1 MPNQTASSFI
11 SGTRQTEFESKKR
24 SAYAGH
30 LTIDFSHCKDVF
42 QPLSSGCIAVRE
54 PCWKLPVKTSSES
67 SDSTSR
73 FRTDVD
79 RWHAVVGRDHSANA
93 SFVYAVKTTGIYCRP
108 SCAAKLARRENVRF
122 FNTPSD
128 AERAGFRA
136 CKRCHPRDRPLSE
149 QHQDAVARTCR
160 LLETADETLGLD
172 ELADAVSLSPSHLHR
187 VFKAA
192 TGLTPKQYA
201 TAHRAQRLRDQ
212 IGGNTT
218 ITTAALNAGFRSQSR
233 LYETS
238 TRTLG
243 MTPTQVRRRGKN
255 AVIRFAVGE
264 CSLGSILV
272 AASEVGVCAISLGDD
287 PAVLVKELE
296 DRFSLAEL
304 IGGDAKFEAYVAQ
317 VIALVERPS
326 AGLNLPLDI
335 QGTAFQRRVWELL
348 TKIPCEQTTTYTKLA
363 EQLGKPEAVRAV
375 ASACAANQIAI
386 AIPCHRVV
394 RRDGSLAGYRW
405 GVERKAALLQLEQ
418 QADEAINSPKSPRR
432 ESSK

>member
-1 MPNQTASSFI
+1 M
-11 SGTRQTEFESKKR
+11 R
-24 SAYAGH
+24 
-30 LTIDFSHCKDVF
+30 
-42 QPLSSGCIAVRE
+42 
-54 PCWKLPVKTSSES
+54 TSSES
-67 SDSTSR
+67 PDLTPC
-73 FRTDVD
+73 FQTAED
-79 RWHAVVGRDHSANA
+79 RWQAVAGRDRRADA

-108 SCAAKLARRENVRF
+108 SCSAKLAKREHVRF
-122 FNTPSD
+122 FTTPSD

-136 CKRCHPRDRPLSE
+136 CKRCHPKDRSLSE
-149 QHQDAVARTCR
+149 QHQDAVARACR
-160 LLETADETLGLD
+160 LLETVDETLGLD
-172 ELADAVSLSPSHLHR
+172 ELAETVSLSPSHLHR

-238 TRTLG
+238 TKTLG
-243 MTPTQVRRRGKN
+243 MTPTQVRRKGKN

-304 IGGDAKFEAYVAQ
+304 IGGDASFETHVAQ
-317 VIALVERPS
+317 AIALIELP
-326 AGLNLPLDI
+326 ATGLKLPLDI
-335 QGTAFQRRVWELL
+335 QGTAFQQRVWKLL
-348 TKIPCEQTTTYTKLA
+348 TRIPCGQTTTYTELA

-418 QADEAINSPKSPRR
+418 RPDEAVNSPKSSR
-432 ESSK
+432 